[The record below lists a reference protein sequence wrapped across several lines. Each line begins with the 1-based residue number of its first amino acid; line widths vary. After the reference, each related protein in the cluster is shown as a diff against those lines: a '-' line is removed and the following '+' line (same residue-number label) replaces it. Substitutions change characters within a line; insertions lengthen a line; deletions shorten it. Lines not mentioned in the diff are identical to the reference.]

1 MSYKITNKT
10 GSNPVTNYLEAQRRA
25 AFLSTLPNH
34 GETRILGKEDKV
46 VATYRDGKP
55 VGRRDNI

>member
-1 MSYKITNKT
+1 MSYKISNKT
-10 GSNPVTNYLEAQRRA
+10 GSNPVNNYLEAQRRA

-34 GETRILGKEDKV
+34 GETVIIGAGDKV
-46 VATYRDGKP
+46 IAKFREGKP